1 MKVLA
6 VDYGKK
12 HIGLASGDTEGRI
25 AFPKDVILRKS
36 DEQAMTELLR
46 VVRDEGYGVV
56 VFGSPRNMDGG
67 QGRQYEITMKFVD
80 GFKEAVKEDGAGLGD
95 VSVEMMDERL
105 SSFEAGAVL
114 ENLTGMRKREG
125 DRDMMAAKVILERW
139 FLQVG

>member
-36 DEQAMTELLR
+36 DEQAMAELLR

-56 VFGSPRNMDGG
+56 VFGAPRNMDGG

-80 GFKEAVKEDGAGLGD
+80 EFKAAVKEDGAGVGD